1 MSSTA
6 RRESK
11 WELASL
17 RALARDAAQQLQ
29 LTAAA
34 AGGVAKAAAGKP
46 TSRLGRDS
54 ADAAGKTA
62 KVMHLLLWGPK

>member
-1 MSSTA
+1 MSTGS
-6 RRESK
+6 ESK

-17 RALARDAAQQLQ
+17 RALARDAAQ

-34 AGGVAKAAAGKP
+34 AKAAGRELRPPGRRARGDADSNAKA
-46 TSRLGRDS
+46 
-54 ADAAGKTA
+54 A

>member
-6 RRESK
+6 GSESK

-34 AGGVAKAAAGKP
+34 GKAAAAGKP
-46 TSRLGRDS
+46 SRRRRDS
-54 ADAAGKTA
+54 ADDAAGKAA
-62 KVMHLLLWGPK
+62 KVMHLLVWGPK

>member
-1 MSSTA
+1 MSTGS
-6 RRESK
+6 EGK

-17 RALARDAAQQLQ
+17 RALARDAAQ

-34 AGGVAKAAAGKP
+34 AKAAGRTEVRPPGRRALGDAADSNAKA
-46 TSRLGRDS
+46 
-54 ADAAGKTA
+54 A